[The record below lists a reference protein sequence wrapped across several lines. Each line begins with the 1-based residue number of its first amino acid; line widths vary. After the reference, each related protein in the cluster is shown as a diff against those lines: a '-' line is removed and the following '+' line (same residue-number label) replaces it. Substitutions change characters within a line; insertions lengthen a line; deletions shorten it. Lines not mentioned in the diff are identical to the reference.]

1 MKYFY
6 TNEKLNEQLI
16 PLYPRETIPTKT
28 RYII

>member
-16 PLYPRETIPTKT
+16 PLYPRKLFQQKQDI
-28 RYII
+28 